1 MQVDK
6 QPFLVNTIDLNGKKS
21 LGSTA
26 VADKE
31 KGEGILIGDPRVT
44 NENKKNPFRKVIT
57 EKTPDGGETLKI
69 TITSSS
75 VGRQTQTGSEAKI
88 HVLRIADGPAQSR
101 GLSESLVDGLARE
114 GGRSGSG
121 QRQYRLR
128 TFKPR

>member
-6 QPFLVNTIDLNGKKS
+6 QPFVVNTIDLNGKKV
-21 LGSTA
+21 LVRLQ

-44 NENKKNPFRKVIT
+44 NENKKNSFRKVIT

-75 VGRQTQTGSEAKI
+75 VGRQTQTGGEAKT
-88 HVLRIADGPAQSR
+88 HVLRIADGSTQSR
-101 GLSESLVDGLARE
+101 GLFELLVDGLARE
-114 GGRSGSG
+114 GGWSGSD
-121 QRQYRLR
+121 QRQ
-128 TFKPR
+128 